1 MEKFLFDNYDNFIVG
16 ANYFASH
23 AGTDMWVKWDASSVE
38 ADFKVMSEH
47 GVEVL
52 RVFPIWR
59 DFQPICSHYVSV
71 VRNPPKEIMFGEEP
85 LPDTPEGKAGVSTEM
100 FGHFDEF
107 IALAQKYD
115 IKLIIGLL
123 TGFMSERRLVPPALN
138 DRNIY
143 TDPIALKWTVK
154 YVKYFV
160 ERYKDST
167 CIAGWDF
174 GNEVCWLDDAGA
186 PERAYAW
193 ASLIANTIKSIDRVH
208 PIVSGLDW
216 TYSESGNWRTDDV
229 ADTVDIM
236 TVHPYSCFGFAQGDP
251 INTIRNEHYAAA
263 VAKWTK
269 GVSQKPTFVEE
280 TGSIGYSVLNERTEA
295 EFLNTMLF
303 DVWAHN
309 CDGLQWWCAFDQ
321 GELSQNPYR
330 WNGRGSDYGLF
341 AYDRR
346 VKPVAKVAKR
356 FYDTIRSM
364 PFEKLPEHLKDGI
377 CILPHGVGGNER
389 ELVAQMDCFAVQA
402 GLSLDYRFAD
412 QPIEDA
418 PLYIVPCIANAH
430 YIYKNR
436 FLDLLEK
443 VKNGADLYISME
455 NCYLRW
461 FPEVTGL
468 NVAQRRAYTGNGEIT
483 LLGEKVQT
491 YANYEY
497 ICDSIDGEVIAANE
511 NGNPVFVCHKYG
523 NGRVY
528 SLLAPFENRT
538 MRSAGICDTNE
549 YLIYRYLR
557 KNVKTQ
563 KIADRD
569 NKYVSVTEHIIDN
582 STRVAVAV
590 NLQPYPCD
598 AGLILADGWY
608 AESAPF
614 GKCDGNI
621 MKIAPND
628 ACVIMLKAR

>member
-1 MEKFLFDNYDNFIVG
+1 MDKFIFNDYDFIIG

-23 AGTDMWVKWDASSVE
+23 AGTDMWAKWDENAVE
-38 ADFKVMSEH
+38 ADFRIMSEY
-47 GVEVL
+47 GVEYL

-59 DFQPICSHYVSV
+59 DFQPICSHYLSGVKSS
-71 VRNPPKEIMFGEEP
+71 PAEIMLGEDP

-100 FGHFDEF
+100 FEHFDVFCE
-107 IALAQKYD
+107 LAQKYG

-143 TDPIALKWTVK
+143 TDPLALKWTVK

-160 ERYKDST
+160 ERYKNSP
-167 CIAGWDF
+167 CVAGWDF
-174 GNEVCWLDDAGA
+174 GNEVCWLDDAGS

-193 ASLIANTIKSIDRVH
+193 GNLIANTIRSIDGVH

-216 TYSESGNWRTDDV
+216 TYSEYGNWRTDDV

-251 INTIRNEHYAAA
+251 INTLRNEHYAAA
-263 VAKWTK
+263 VAKWIK
-269 GVSQKPTFVEE
+269 GISQKPTFVEE
-280 TGSIGYSVLNERTEA
+280 TGSIGYSVLNERTEG

-309 CDGLQWWCAFDQ
+309 CGGLQWWCAFDQ

-341 AYDRR
+341 AFDRR
-346 VKPVAKVAKR
+346 VKPVAEVTKK
-356 FYDTIRSM
+356 FYDFIRSL
-364 PFEKLPEHLKDGI
+364 PFRKLSEHLKDCI

-389 ELVAQMDCFAVQA
+389 ELVAQMDCFAIQA
-402 GLSLDYRFAD
+402 GLSIDYRFAD
-412 QPIEDA
+412 QPIDDA
-418 PLYIVPCIANAH
+418 PMYIVPCIANAH

-436 FLDLLEK
+436 FVDLLEK

-468 NVAQRRAYTGNGEIT
+468 NVAQRKAYTGSGEIS
-483 LLGEKVQT
+483 LLGKTVKT
-491 YANYEY
+491 FANYEY
-497 ICDSIDGEVIAANE
+497 ICDSIDGEVIAQNE

-523 NGRVY
+523 NGRVF

-538 MRSAGICDTNE
+538 MRSSGICDSNE
-549 YLIYRYLR
+549 YLIYKYLR
-557 KNVKTQ
+557 ENVKTA
-563 KIADRD
+563 KIAKCD
-569 NKYVSVTEHIIDN
+569 NKYVGLTEHIEDEN
-582 STRVAVAV
+582 TRILVAV
-590 NLQPYPCD
+590 NFNTEPCD
-598 AGLILADGWY
+598 CRLELAAGWHTDKAFWGDCVENTLV
-608 AESAPF
+608 
-614 GKCDGNI
+614 
-621 MKIAPND
+621 MKPND
-628 ACVIMLKAR
+628 AVVVAVKK